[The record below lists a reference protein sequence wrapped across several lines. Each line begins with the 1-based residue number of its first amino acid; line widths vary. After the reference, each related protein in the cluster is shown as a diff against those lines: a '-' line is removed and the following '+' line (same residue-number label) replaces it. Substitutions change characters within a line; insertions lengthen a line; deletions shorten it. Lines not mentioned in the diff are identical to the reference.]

1 MTLSNRDSGSH
12 YFRFGYSDNMNTRGM
27 IQYYRPNLAS
37 SEDELR
43 FWVGGAEKI
52 RFTSTGGIGI
62 ATVGDGST
70 NGSIG
75 VGSTGQVLTSQGT
88 WISINLER
96 WFHKNFRTNKCSLY
110 WRECNDF
117 IWT

>member
-1 MTLSNRDSGSH
+1 MYALDANSSLINGGISYNCENSSGGTNFKLTLSNRDSGNH
-12 YFRFGYSDNMNTRGM
+12 FIRFGYSDNMNTRGM
-27 IQYYRPNLAS
+27 MQYYRPNLAS

-75 VGSTGQVLTSQGT
+75 VGSTGS
-88 WISINLER
+88 
-96 WFHKNFRTNKCSLY
+96 
-110 WRECNDF
+110 
-117 IWT
+117 